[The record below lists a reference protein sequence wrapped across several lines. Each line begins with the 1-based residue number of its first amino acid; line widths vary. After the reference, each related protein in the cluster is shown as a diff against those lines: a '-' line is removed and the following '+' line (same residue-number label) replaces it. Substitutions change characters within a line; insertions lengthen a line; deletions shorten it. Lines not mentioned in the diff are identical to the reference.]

1 VANPGD
7 PYTWP
12 GSDVLRNIPGLRD
25 ADALKL
31 WEYEHSQIRAR
42 EFPLPKRFDLKQLQ
56 AVHKHLFQD
65 TYDWAGQLRTVDIA
79 KGGTLF
85 ATPAFIQSEGE
96 KLSATLNRANNLQGL
111 AKPEFVAALADTYGN
126 WNALHPF
133 REGNGR
139 ATREFMAQLARGAG
153 YELDQTRIDNRA
165 DQWNDAARRS
175 MGGDLQAVEAIF
187 SLAIRPA
194 RAVAFEHLPE
204 SEALKKHPELAGAFA
219 GLHAIEQALNA
230 RFPNNTK
237 TRAPYLAGARESLI
251 KQLDAGVVPQRAQ
264 AREPP
269 IPRRER

>member
-1 VANPGD
+1 MATAGD

-12 GSDVLRNIPGLRD
+12 GSDVLRNRPGLRD
-25 ADALKL
+25 AEALKL

-42 EFPLPKRFDLKQLQ
+42 ELRDFPLPTQFDLKQLQ
-56 AVHKHLFQD
+56 AIHAHLFQD
-65 TYDWAGQLRTVDIA
+65 TYDWAGKLRTVDIA
-79 KGGTLF
+79 KGNALF
-85 ATPAFIQSEGE
+85 AMPAYLESEGR
-96 KLSATLNRANNLQGL
+96 KLSEAIARANNLQGL
-111 AKPEFVAALADTYGN
+111 AKPEFVAALAEHYAN

-153 YELDQTRIDNRA
+153 YELDQTRIDNRG

-204 SEALKKHPELAGAFA
+204 TDALKKHPELAGAFA
-219 GLHAIEQALNA
+219 GLHAIENALNA
-230 RFPNNTK
+230 TLCK
-237 TRAPYLAGARESLI
+237 
-251 KQLDAGVVPQRAQ
+251 
-264 AREPP
+264 
-269 IPRRER
+269 